1 MASVY
6 FRGNTNEIWRIA
18 KDDSDG
24 ASIEANSGET
34 LVKKDLSQSD
44 FDLIVGETKT
54 FDESTTVNNIVLRDN
69 ARGTVTMEQM
79 KEDFET
85 ELNSFDKF
93 LDGNKPSDMRDRL
106 TAYRA
111 RLSSA
116 FSHAMVSGNETFT
129 VHPAQYTSNLN
140 PGEEV
145 FNRLQV
151 PD

>member
-24 ASIEANSGET
+24 ASVETNSGET

-44 FDLIVGETKT
+44 FDLVVGETKT

-69 ARGTVTMEQM
+69 VRGTVTMEQM
-79 KEDFET
+79 KYDFEQ
-85 ELNSFDKF
+85 ELRAFDKF
-93 LDGNKPSDMRDRL
+93 LEGNKPSDMRDRL
-106 TAYRA
+106 TAHRA

-116 FSHAMVSGNETFT
+116 FSHAMASGNETFT
-129 VHPAQYTSNLN
+129 VYPAQYTSNLN
-140 PGEEV
+140 SGEEV
-145 FNRLQV
+145 FNTLQI